1 MGMNLQTFR
10 APTMAECLSEVKR
23 GMGTDAV
30 ILHTRTYVLRRWL
43 GFKRREMV
51 EITAGGGING
61 PGRSRRPQMRSP
73 KFVDATAPQLSM
85 SSSSSSGRP
94 ALMAPEQPS

>member
-23 GMGTDAV
+23 VMGTDAV
-30 ILHTRTYVLRRWL
+30 ILHTRTYVIRRWL

-51 EITAGGGING
+51 EITAGGGISG
-61 PGRSRRPQMRSP
+61 PGRSRRPQMRT
-73 KFVDATAPQLSM
+73 KYVEAPALAQPAM
-85 SSSSSSGRP
+85 SSRP
-94 ALMAPEQPS
+94 ALLAPEQAAANG